1 VKLSVWGSAR
11 KIHINPSWPKWRK
24 DRRSTESPKELPFT
38 WGGQRFFHRAPFS
51 SKRQVANFY
60 QSYCLSLEDARNIL
74 FSSSFR
80 IPVRLQPPFPAP
92 PWSWERWYID
102 PRTALLARFCDIIE
116 ICFAEITRDFYDG
129 AHSLSSTP
137 IICIFNPPR
146 KYVCGLSSRG
156 IIKIYSRRTINCT
169 RSE

>member
-1 VKLSVWGSAR
+1 MTERSPFDR
-11 KIHINPSWPKWRK
+11 KSERTSFYF
-24 DRRSTESPKELPFT
+24 RRSTIFPSRPVFIETPS
-38 WGGQRFFHRAPFS
+38 GQLL
-51 SKRQVANFY
+51 SKLL
-60 QSYCLSLEDARNIL
+60 SLSLEDARNIL

-102 PRTALLARFCDIIE
+102 LRTALLARFCDIIE
-116 ICFAEITRDFYDG
+116 ICFAEITRDFYDS